1 MANLHKVKNSP
12 YWRIRFEHKEKLY
25 RESSRERTKRKAE
38 QLLARRLAEIKEEVS
53 LDERFEWIL
62 REIDSMQQDRRDE
75 KRQEYAERLLRN
87 LDAKLAISNAWK
99 AWLASPKKQT
109 PGPSTLKAYAARW
122 KRFADWIAEHHP
134 RIEFMHEVSPAIG
147 EQYAGYLAA

>member
-87 LDAKLAISNAWK
+87 LDAKLAISNAW
-99 AWLASPKKQT
+99 
-109 PGPSTLKAYAARW
+109 
-122 KRFADWIAEHHP
+122 
-134 RIEFMHEVSPAIG
+134 
-147 EQYAGYLAA
+147 